1 MTQNVF
7 RRVEKKYLMDEAAYR
22 ALMLR
27 IRPALIPDAFFT
39 YTICNIYYDTE
50 DDALVRNSIE
60 KPAYKEKL
68 RLRSYGIPKPED
80 KVFLEIKKK
89 YDGVVYKRRT
99 EFSLKEAERYLITGE
114 HRGRDGLILHEL
126 DYFLSFYR
134 PVPKLYLAYDRDA
147 YTGREDRE
155 LRITLD
161 TSIRSRTE
169 ALQLG
174 AGDWGRELL
183 PSGYRLMEVKTAA
196 ALPLWLV
203 RALNECEI
211 YPVSFSK
218 YGNIYKKNMQEER
231 SVRACV

>member
-39 YTICNIYYDTE
+39 YTICNIYYDTA
-50 DDALVRNSIE
+50 DDALVRSSIE

-68 RLRSYGIPKPED
+68 RLRSYGTPRPED
-80 KVFLEIKKK
+80 RVFLEIKKK

-99 EFSLKEAERYLITGE
+99 EFALKEAEQYVRTGE
-114 HRGRDGLILHEL
+114 HGDSGGQILHEL

-134 PVPKLYLAYDRDA
+134 PVPKLYLAYDREA
-147 YTGREDRE
+147 YTSRGDRE
-155 LRITLD
+155 LRITFD
-161 TSIRSRTE
+161 ASIRSRTE
-169 ALQLG
+169 ALRLG

-183 PSGYRLMEVKTAA
+183 PAGYRLMEVKTAS

-203 RALNECEI
+203 RALSECKL

-218 YGNIYKKNMQEER
+218 YGNIYKENIQEER